1 MINTSFFDTFSN
13 ISVKWALTFKIKNDW
28 FIIYIYIYII
38 KLEIKN

>member
-13 ISVKWALTFKIKNDW
+13 ISVKWALTFKIKNNW
-28 FIIYIYIYII
+28 FIIYIYII